1 MVKALALYY
10 DGILEELILSDGHV
24 MSITDHEHTL
34 YDKKLREFDK
44 EIHGDIWTSLWGDG
58 YRFCE
63 TFSSEWWG
71 LPHGGDD
78 HIIECILKMTAST
91 DYGRSWASEHWYKN
105 ISRDLERVEVDPETM
120 MSDEIILDFLE
131 NNSQ

>member
-1 MVKALALYY
+1 MLKALALYY
-10 DGILEELILSDGHV
+10 DGILEELILSDGQVLSMTYHV
-24 MSITDHEHTL
+24 HTA
-34 YDKKLREFDK
+34 YDKNLRDFDK
-44 EIHGDIWTSLWGDG
+44 EVHGDIWTFLWSDADEL
-58 YRFCE
+58 CK

-78 HIIECILKMTAST
+78 HIIECILRMTTSD
-91 DYGRSWASEHWYKN
+91 DYDRTVARKVWYKN
-105 ISRDLERVEVDPETM
+105 ISRDLERVDVDPETM

>member
-10 DGILEELILSDGHV
+10 DGILEELILSDGQV
-24 MSITDHEHTL
+24 LSITDHEHTA

-44 EIHGDIWTSLWGDG
+44 EIHGDIWTFLWDGGD
-58 YRFCE
+58 YSCE

-78 HIIECILKMTAST
+78 HIIECILLMTASG
-91 DYGRSWASEHWYKN
+91 DYDNLLKHWYKN
-105 ISRDLERVEVDPETM
+105 ISRDLERVEVNPETM

>member
-10 DGILEELILSDGHV
+10 DGILEELILSDGQV
-24 MSITDHEHTL
+24 LSITDHEHTA
-34 YDKKLREFDK
+34 YDKNLRDFDK
-44 EIHGDIWTSLWGDG
+44 EVHGDIWTFLWDDG
-58 YRFCE
+58 NYSCE

-71 LPHGGDD
+71 LPHGGND
-78 HIIECILKMTAST
+78 HIIECILLMTVST
-91 DYGRSWASEHWYKN
+91 DYGRSWVSEYLYKN
-105 ISRDLERVEVDPETM
+105 ISRDLQKVDIDPETM

>member
-1 MVKALALYY
+1 MIKALALYY
-10 DGILEELILSDGHV
+10 DGILEELILSDGQV

-34 YDKKLREFDK
+34 YDKKLRDFDK
-44 EIHGDIWTSLWGDG
+44 EIHGDIWTFLWGD
-58 YRFCE
+58 RFYE

-71 LPHGGDD
+71 LPHGGND
-78 HIIECILKMTAST
+78 HIIECILRMTTSG
-91 DYGRSWASEHWYKN
+91 DYDNLLKHWYKN

>member
-1 MVKALALYY
+1 MIKALALYY
-10 DGILEELILSDGHV
+10 DGILEDLILSDGQILF
-24 MSITDHEHTL
+24 ITDHEHTF
-34 YDKKLREFDK
+34 YDKNLREFDK
-44 EIHGDIWTSLWGDG
+44 EVHGDIWTFLWSDGDEL
-58 YRFCE
+58 CK

-78 HIIECILKMTAST
+78 HIIECILRMTTSG
-91 DYGRSWASEHWYKN
+91 DYDNLLKHWYKN
-105 ISRDLERVEVDPETM
+105 ISRELARVEVDPETM

>member
-10 DGILEELILSDGHV
+10 DGILEELILSDGQV
-24 MSITDHEHTL
+24 LSITDHEHTL
-34 YDKKLREFDK
+34 YDKNLRDFDK
-44 EIHGDIWTSLWGDG
+44 EIHGDIWTFLWDGGDDS
-58 YRFCE
+58 CE

-71 LPHGGDD
+71 PSKPRGGKN
-78 HIIECILKMTAST
+78 HIIECILRMTTSG
-91 DYGRSWASEHWYKN
+91 DYDNLLKHWHKN

>member
-1 MVKALALYY
+1 MIKALALYY
-10 DGILEELILSDGHV
+10 DGILEELILSDGQV

-34 YDKKLREFDK
+34 YDKKLRDFDK
-44 EIHGDIWTSLWGDG
+44 EIHGDIWTFLWGD
-58 YRFCE
+58 RFYE

-78 HIIECILKMTAST
+78 HIIECILRMTTSG
-91 DYGRSWASEHWYKN
+91 DYDNLLKHWYKN